1 MKKFSLITTLALL
14 LMLTACSDDRSLP
27 NSSSASSASASEGA
41 ISSEVEEESSPVSS
55 ESSEEEEIPQEEEVE
70 LSEVL
75 ALKMFAGGEFT
86 DDILNV
92 NMTLHNPTEESLNVA
107 QSFYIEK
114 LHEDGSYRRV
124 DIPSGDVY
132 GILDTASYQ
141 YPILADESRNIGA
154 YIGALGVFDD
164 VRQVN
169 VMPTGNYRIFIT
181 VNDTQLS
188 ADFLIKE
195 TVQSDATL
203 FSVSCEEQF
212 YLPDAEE
219 VTIFISN
226 RSENDIEYNASPPLE
241 YFDEDSGVWIL
252 APTDPDVT
260 SPNFGSTPLYAG
272 GRNTDTIPLSA
283 YLQPLNAGTYR
294 FAYSLVP
301 SEDHYAV
308 FKVE

>member
-1 MKKFSLITTLALL
+1 MKNIFPLFALALL
-14 LMLTACSDDRSLP
+14 LMLTACSEDRSLP
-27 NSSSASSASASEGA
+27 NSSASSAPASESD

-55 ESSEEEEIPQEEEVE
+55 EISEEEEMPQEEEVE

-75 ALKMFAGGEFT
+75 VLKMFADGEFT

-92 NMTLHNPTEESLNVA
+92 NMTLHNPTEESLTVS
-107 QSFYIEK
+107 QSFYMEK

-141 YPILADESRNIGA
+141 YPILADESRDIGA

-188 ADFLIKE
+188 ADFIIKE

-212 YLPDAEE
+212 YLPGAEE

-226 RSENDIEYNASPPLE
+226 RSEDDVEYNASPPLE
-241 YFDEDSGVWIL
+241 YFDENSGVWIL
-252 APTDPDVT
+252 APTDPDTT

-272 GRNTDTIPLSA
+272 GRNTDTISLSA

-301 SEDHYAV
+301 SEDHYAI